1 MLASVNTLIILIIT
15 AVVDISLIVYLA
27 KGTNKNQLSKMFI
40 CTLSLLVLW
49 LLGLI
54 CQITLSKP
62 LNIEPIYFDYVVYI
76 VY

>member
-15 AVVDISLIVYLA
+15 AVVDISLIVYLE

-54 CQITLSKP
+54 YQITL
-62 LNIEPIYFDYVVYI
+62 
-76 VY
+76 